1 MKKTKDIKWNGET
14 LTDKQLEENFEHI
27 RDFNV
32 NSIGGGYLCSTCDPF
47 LFLVC
52 QLFQVDINHNYRGYM
67 MRYRITNPI
76 KTLNFESNSGHFR
89 CLLKLYK
96 YLLKYLKL
104 IFIYYNVF
112 SKWKLYR
119 TCCEKFSS
127 SSKLYGVGEAPK
139 IVPIPIEEAKNCTED
154 KVKSLEIGA
163 SIHKAIERIL
173 DLILNLD

>member
-1 MKKTKDIKWNGET
+1 MTCFWDGILHHLKEEDFQRVFQIKKPNNKNFVKLLKDNLKKTKDIKWNGET

-76 KTLNFESNSGHFR
+76 KTLNFRSNSGHFSA
-89 CLLKLYK
+89 Y
-96 YLLKYLKL
+96 
-104 IFIYYNVF
+104 
-112 SKWKLYR
+112 
-119 TCCEKFSS
+119 
-127 SSKLYGVGEAPK
+127 
-139 IVPIPIEEAKNCTED
+139 
-154 KVKSLEIGA
+154 
-163 SIHKAIERIL
+163 
-173 DLILNLD
+173 